1 MHTRIVLVAVLF
13 TTACTTAP
21 DGTRSVGQGII
32 GGEMA
37 MPAEYPTVVALEE
50 QPGNWFCTGTLIA
63 KNWVLTA
70 AHCVADGPMT
80 GLHVRFD
87 DADVNDTT
95 GGKVVA
101 IAEVHAN
108 PMFDWEAWD
117 NDIALLKLAEDVTDR
132 EPTPILRDAVAVGTQ
147 VLDVGYGVA
156 DNNDGGG
163 GLLRR
168 VEKTTADCAG
178 ANDPGVSGANLLCMD
193 ASDGRGSCFGD
204 SGGPTF
210 ATVGGAR
217 VVAGVTSGGTGEQC
231 GAGWDLYTWVNAEI
245 AFVDAIMNAPSNPPN
260 PDPTTPDPMTPDPND
275 PSGDGSKGDD
285 DGGCSAG
292 GGRGGFVIA
301 LAFAAMLRRR
311 RR

>member
-1 MHTRIVLVAVLF
+1 MHTRFVLAAALF
-13 TTACTTAP
+13 TTACTAAP
-21 DGTRSVGQGII
+21 EGTRAIGQDII

-37 MPAEYPTVVALEE
+37 VPADYPTVVALEE

-63 KNWVLTA
+63 KTWVLTA
-70 AHCVADGPMT
+70 AHCVAEGPMT

-101 IAEVHAN
+101 VAAVHSN

-117 NDIALLKLAEDVTDR
+117 NDIALLELAEEVTDR
-132 EPTPILRDAVAVGTQ
+132 EPTPILRDPVAVGTQ

-168 VEKTTADCAG
+168 VQKVTADCAG

-210 ATVGGAR
+210 ATVNGAR
-217 VVAGVTSGGTGEQC
+217 VVAGVTSGGTGELC
-231 GAGWDLYTWVNAEI
+231 GAGWDLYTSINAEI
-245 AFVDAIMNAPSNPPN
+245 AFVDSIMNAPSNPPT
-260 PDPTTPDPMTPDPND
+260 PDPPTPDPMTPDPTD
-275 PSGDGSKGDD
+275 PSHD
-285 DGGCSAG
+285 DGKDDSGCSAG
-292 GGRGGFVIA
+292 GGRGGFAMVGLA
-301 LAFAAMLRRR
+301 LAALVRRR